1 MYIAIMSNFDVA
13 FFKDLLKEERRECL
27 EGPGLDLEL
36 HEAFV
41 EACQAFQYAKEAKD
55 IAELEEEAD
64 RTKVLMEEA
73 LEQCI
78 ETAKPILESIDLM
91 EADLEMSLLRTAI
104 LVRGGAKGFAKFANQ
119 SDLHGQLVETLLNNK
134 KIMKVRDGR

>member
-1 MYIAIMSNFDVA
+1 MSNFDVA

-55 IAELEEEAD
+55 IAESEEEGQ
-64 RTKVLMEEA
+64 RTKILMDEAQHSHANPHGNIAA
-73 LEQCI
+73 LEGNHS
-78 ETAKPILESIDLM
+78 K
-91 EADLEMSLLRTAI
+91 
-104 LVRGGAKGFAKFANQ
+104 
-119 SDLHGQLVETLLNNK
+119 
-134 KIMKVRDGR
+134 DGIQPT